1 MYMENREGVDL
12 TLKLPM
18 NRQKISILLLSGI
31 GIFLIIFSSH
41 FDTYDNEIKPSD
53 TPQYKDVSF
62 YTSYLEERIRELCRS
77 VDGIEEAVVF
87 LTLDCSSEYV
97 YSDDRTS
104 DFLILSGSDGEQ
116 ALMLYEIYPRI
127 RGVAVVC
134 TGGDLPRIRET
145 ITELLSAALA
155 LPSNKIKVAGG

>member
-1 MYMENREGVDL
+1 MKFKFD
-12 TLKLPM
+12 K
-18 NRQKISILLLSGI
+18 QKVGILLLALCGVLLIVFSGKI
-31 GIFLIIFSSH
+31 GKTSA
-41 FDTYDNEIKPSD
+41 DTETQEY
-53 TPQYKDVSF
+53 TDVSF
-62 YTSYLEERIRELCRS
+62 YTSYLEKRISELCKS
-77 VDGIEEAVVF
+77 VEGITEATVF

-97 YSDDRTS
+97 YSEDSAS

-116 ALMLYEIYPRI
+116 AVMLYEIYPRV

-145 ITELLSAALA
+145 VTDLLSAALD

>member
-1 MYMENREGVDL
+1 MKFPL
-12 TLKLPM
+12 
-18 NRQKISILLLSGI
+18 NRQKIGILLLSGF
-31 GIFLIIFSSH
+31 GILLIVFSGH
-41 FDTYDNEIKPSD
+41 FGTFGNEDKSPD
-53 TPQYKDVSF
+53 PPQYTDVSF

-87 LTLDCSSEYV
+87 LTLECSSEYV
-97 YSDDRTS
+97 YSEDRAS
-104 DFLILSGSDGEQ
+104 DFLILSGNEGEQ

-134 TGGDLPRIRET
+134 TGGDLPRVRET
-145 ITELLSAALA
+145 VTELLSAALA

>member
-1 MYMENREGVDL
+1 MK
-12 TLKLPM
+12 LKLDK
-18 NRQKISILLLSGI
+18 QKIGILALAVIGILLIVFSGQL
-31 GIFLIIFSSH
+31 GRFSGPDSGETQ
-41 FDTYDNEIKPSD
+41 DYT
-53 TPQYKDVSF
+53 DVSF
-62 YTSYLEERIRELCRS
+62 YTGYLENRIGELCRS
-77 VDGIEEAVVF
+77 VDGITEATVF

-97 YSDDRTS
+97 YSEDSAS

-116 ALMLYEIYPRI
+116 AVMLYEIYPRV

-145 ITELLSAALA
+145 VTELLSASLG

>member
-1 MYMENREGVDL
+1 M
-12 TLKLPM
+12 KFSI
-18 NRQKISILLLSGI
+18 NRQKIGILLLSGI
-31 GIFLIIFSSH
+31 GILLIVFSSH
-41 FDTYDNEIKPSD
+41 FSTSGNEGKSPD
-53 TPQYKDVSF
+53 PPQYTDVSF

-77 VDGIEEAVVF
+77 VEGIEEAIVF

-97 YSDDRTS
+97 YSEDRAS

-116 ALMLYEIYPRI
+116 ALMLYEIYPRV

-134 TGGDLPRIRET
+134 TGGDLPRVRET
-145 ITELLSAALA
+145 VTELLSAALA

>member
-1 MYMENREGVDL
+1 MKFKLDKQKF
-12 TLKLPM
+12 TL
-18 NRQKISILLLSGI
+18 LLLSLCGI
-31 GIFLIIFSSH
+31 LLIVFSNSLG
-41 FDTYDNEIKPSD
+41 KPSSKSD
-53 TPQYKDVSF
+53 PQTYTDVSF
-62 YTSYLEERIRELCRS
+62 YTSYLEKRITDLCKS
-77 VDGIEEAVVF
+77 VDGITEATVF

-97 YSDDRTS
+97 YSEDSAS

-116 ALMLYEIYPRI
+116 AVLLYELYPRV

-145 ITELLSAALA
+145 VTDLLSAALD

>member
-1 MYMENREGVDL
+1 MKIKFD
-12 TLKLPM
+12 K
-18 NRQKISILLLSGI
+18 QKVGILLLALCGILLIVFSGRI
-31 GIFLIIFSSH
+31 GKSSAQ
-41 FDTYDNEIKPSD
+41 TETQEY
-53 TPQYKDVSF
+53 TDVSF
-62 YTSYLEERIRELCRS
+62 YTSYLENRISELCRS
-77 VDGIEEAVVF
+77 VEGITEAVVF

-97 YSDDRTS
+97 YSEDSAS

-116 ALMLYEIYPRI
+116 AVMLYEIYPRV

-145 ITELLSAALA
+145 VTELLSASLD

>member
-1 MYMENREGVDL
+1 MYLANETMKFKFD
-12 TLKLPM
+12 K
-18 NRQKISILLLSGI
+18 QKFILLLVALCGVL
-31 GIFLIIFSSH
+31 LIIFSGNIGSV
-41 FDTYDNEIKPSD
+41 PSSSE
-53 TPQYKDVSF
+53 TPMYTDVSF
-62 YTSYLEERIRELCRS
+62 YTSYLEKRITDLCKS
-77 VDGIEEAVVF
+77 IDGISEATVF

-97 YSDDRTS
+97 YSEDSAS

-116 ALMLYEIYPRI
+116 AVLLYELYPRV

-145 ITELLSAALA
+145 VTNLLSAALD

>member
-1 MYMENREGVDL
+1 MKFKLDKQKAGV
-12 TLKLPM
+12 
-18 NRQKISILLLSGI
+18 ILLAMVGI
-31 GIFLIIFSSH
+31 LLIVFSSRIGK
-41 FDTYDNEIKPSD
+41 TSAAAETQEY
-53 TPQYKDVSF
+53 TDVSF
-62 YTSYLEERIRELCRS
+62 YTSYLENRISELCRS
-77 VDGIEEAVVF
+77 VEGITEAVVF

-97 YSDDRTS
+97 YSEDSAS

-116 ALMLYEIYPRI
+116 AVMLYEIYPRV

-145 ITELLSAALA
+145 ITELLSASLD